1 MRPRGRAVNGWDE
14 MGPDPRKPLSF
25 SLITVTQTSLH
36 GTSTIVYLYFSVFFS
51 CCLPL
56 PPSYKRSNFRI
67 MLGQAI

>member
-36 GTSTIVYLYFSVFFS
+36 GTSTTVYLNFQSFF
-51 CCLPL
+51 LAA
-56 PPSYKRSNFRI
+56 YRSLRPI
-67 MLGQAI
+67 KDLILE